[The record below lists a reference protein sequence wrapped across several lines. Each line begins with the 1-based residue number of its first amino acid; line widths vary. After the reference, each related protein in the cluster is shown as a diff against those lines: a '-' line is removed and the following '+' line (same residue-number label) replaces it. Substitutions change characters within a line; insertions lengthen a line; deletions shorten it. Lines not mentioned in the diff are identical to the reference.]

1 MMYRTV
7 LLHIQH
13 HVLERTR
20 GILTLVNTAVHP
32 FTKLKKRLVELLTP
46 SILDKCTSILWGAE
60 LGGRRPTELL
70 EVMMVALPPDEAAG
84 HIFNTIFL
92 HHLPGDLKNLVAV
105 QFHQLGVMELA

>member
-46 SILDKCTSILWGAE
+46 SILDKCTSIL
-60 LGGRRPTELL
+60 
-70 EVMMVALPPDEAAG
+70 
-84 HIFNTIFL
+84 
-92 HHLPGDLKNLVAV
+92 
-105 QFHQLGVMELA
+105 